1 MILYRSRREDEVL
14 DGIVA
19 FVWDD
24 VQSEEVTI
32 EAHGGLGGGFWG
44 LCYGLDSE
52 STALSSRSSNCGR
65 RGHSIVQDKALAHP
79 GLGFI
84 DMVCVKLDYC
94 LTLKPQLSRVPTV
107 FPSGSRCWKECA
119 L

>member
-1 MILYRSRREDEVL
+1 VILYRPRREDEVL

-32 EAHGGLGGGFWG
+32 EAHEGLGGGFG
-44 LCYGLDSE
+44 ELRYRLDSE

-65 RGHSIVQDKALAHP
+65 RYHEKDTALCTNTSARP
-79 GLGFI
+79 
-84 DMVCVKLDYC
+84 
-94 LTLKPQLSRVPTV
+94 SRVRVYPIWRA
-107 FPSGSRCWKECA
+107 PAR
-119 L
+119 